1 MKHYTVWY
9 VFDHDEGD
17 YVVIDADTEV
27 EARTIFNTQLNYG
40 MIDEVYE
47 STPSELA
54 LKNR

>member
-9 VFDHDEGD
+9 VFDHDEAD
-17 YVVIDADTEV
+17 YVIIDADTEV
-27 EARTIFNTQLNYG
+27 EARIIFNTQLNYG

-54 LKNR
+54 LRDR